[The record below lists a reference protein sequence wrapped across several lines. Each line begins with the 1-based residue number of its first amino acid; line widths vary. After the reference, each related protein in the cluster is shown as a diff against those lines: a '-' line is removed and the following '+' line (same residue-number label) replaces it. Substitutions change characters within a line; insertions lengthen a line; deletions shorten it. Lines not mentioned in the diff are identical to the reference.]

1 MSKTLRKRAVVSDEE
16 RRLEERMFLDYREE
30 NSKDLERE
38 GRSGW

>member
-1 MSKTLRKRAVVSDEE
+1 MSKVRKGARPSKHEE
-16 RRLEERMFLDYREE
+16 ELEARMFADYREE